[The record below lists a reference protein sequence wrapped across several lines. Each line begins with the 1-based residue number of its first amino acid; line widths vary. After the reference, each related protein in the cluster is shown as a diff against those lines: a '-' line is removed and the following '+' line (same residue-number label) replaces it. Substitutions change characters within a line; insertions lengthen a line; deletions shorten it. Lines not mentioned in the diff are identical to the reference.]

1 MKKFLALI
9 LALLLACSLVACS
22 GDDEGDE
29 GPTDLTVTSTDLFY
43 NAGGNYG
50 DQFEYKI
57 INGNE
62 IAIIGFKS
70 DYAPHEITVPATIE
84 ECRVVEISD
93 AAFYHCSQI
102 TAVNVP
108 AGVRTIGNMA
118 FAGCAQLTRVSF
130 ATEGTVLTAIG
141 DYAFSYCG
149 KLTTIALPD
158 SLAALG
164 EGAFFRCTELT
175 AINIPNVVRDGEGN
189 VVKGIAALG
198 DMTFM
203 GCEKLATV
211 TGGDELT
218 AIGAYAFS
226 CCKALTAYTVPASV
240 EVVGAYAF
248 SLCDTL
254 ASITFA
260 NTTGWRYAIEGG
272 YEAIDVSDPSYVSV
286 MLKGQQALYTLE
298 RQ

>member
-1 MKKFLALI
+1 M
-9 LALLLACSLVACS
+9 
-22 GDDEGDE
+22 
-29 GPTDLTVTSTDLFY
+29 
-43 NAGGNYG
+43 
-50 DQFEYKI
+50 
-57 INGNE
+57 
-62 IAIIGFKS
+62 
-70 DYAPHEITVPATIE
+70 
-84 ECRVVEISD
+84 VEISD

-102 TAVNVP
+102 TAANVP
-108 AGVRTIGNMA
+108 ASVRTIGNMA

-130 ATEGTVLTAIG
+130 ATEGVVLTAIG
-141 DYAFSYCG
+141 DYAFSYCD

-158 SLAALG
+158 SLTALG
-164 EGAFFRCTELT
+164 EGAFFRCAELT
-175 AINIPNVVRDGEGN
+175 TINIPNVERDGENN

-203 GCEKLATV
+203 GCEKLTTI

-260 NTTGWRYAIEGG
+260 NTAGWRYAVEGG